1 MVPIKYVPLLISFF
15 RVNPLFVNEDY
26 PSSRMEDLPSSGY
39 DSNPN
44 TIVNFFF
51 FRVNP
56 LFENEDYPS
65 SRMEDLP
72 SSGYG
77 SNPNTIGKSQ
87 PAKIKVETKIS
98 SYSSKNATLS
108 SAKNSCLK

>member
-1 MVPIKYVPLLISFF
+1 M
-15 RVNPLFVNEDY
+15 
-26 PSSRMEDLPSSGY
+26 
-39 DSNPN
+39 
-44 TIVNFFF
+44 
-51 FRVNP
+51 NP

-87 PAKIKVETKIS
+87 PAKIKVEMNIS
-98 SYSSKNATLS
+98 RYSSKKATFVREMIL
-108 SAKNSCLK
+108 KNKYSHSVF